1 MIARPPAAPSVA
13 PPPAH
18 RPRGRLVSGR
28 GPIAVVAVVAAL
40 AAGAA
45 VAVAVGARR
54 APDAAARS
62 EAFQTLVGG
71 LGGGPATSLV
81 RCARAFDPRLD
92 DGCAFR
98 THPVPAGGAYCAHG
112 LAGLPDR

>member
-1 MIARPPAAPSVA
+1 MSGHGPRFVVA
-13 PPPAH
+13 
-18 RPRGRLVSGR
+18 
-28 GPIAVVAVVAAL
+28 AVVAL
-40 AAGAA
+40 AAGAGA
-45 VAVAVGARR
+45 VVATCARR

-62 EAFQTLVGG
+62 EAFQALVGG